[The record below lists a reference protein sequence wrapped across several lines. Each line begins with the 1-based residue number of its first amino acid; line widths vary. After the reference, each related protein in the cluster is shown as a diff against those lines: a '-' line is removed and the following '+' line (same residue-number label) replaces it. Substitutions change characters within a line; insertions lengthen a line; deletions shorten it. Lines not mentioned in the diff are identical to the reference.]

1 LSNIIYL
8 LEVIHNL
15 YKKVK
20 KSAIKTESRELAWP
34 SCYLLL
40 AKTISLKFIKLPSD
54 TIKAENFRGSW
65 EKKQKSGRM
74 AGGAQKPYICIY
86 YLCLKLIKL
95 ISNLMLGYQ
104 YHTGKIFKPN

>member
-20 KSAIKTESRELAWP
+20 KSAIKTESREFAWP

-40 AKTISLKFIKLPSD
+40 AKTISLEFIKLPSD

-65 EKKQKSGRM
+65 EKKQKRKSF
-74 AGGAQKPYICIY
+74 AQVKVKRKYADNMSTLELLRGI
-86 YLCLKLIKL
+86 
-95 ISNLMLGYQ
+95 
-104 YHTGKIFKPN
+104 

>member
-65 EKKQKSGRM
+65 EKKQKRKSF
-74 AGGAQKPYICIY
+74 AQVKVKRKYADNMSTLELLRGI
-86 YLCLKLIKL
+86 
-95 ISNLMLGYQ
+95 
-104 YHTGKIFKPN
+104 